1 MPSRN
6 DVISG
11 TDNQKLMEEIFTDTF
26 ETDEIQANTA
36 LMKMLKRGHMQAE
49 LRKGRFVQ
57 PLAEKS

>member
-26 ETDEIQANTA
+26 ETEEIQANT
-36 LMKMLKRGHMQAE
+36 LDENAE
-49 LRKGRFVQ
+49 TGTH
-57 PLAEKS
+57 AG